1 MKLKILLPILTFFAA
16 YIGALANGMGDS
28 NWYDALEKPFFNP
41 PTYIFGIVWPVL
53 YIFMAVVSYLNAKII
68 FYIFI
73 SQLILN
79 SLWGWLFFVFENPVL
94 SLLDILIL
102 VVLNIYLLDI
112 LFKKEKW
119 FSFILYLPYVL
130 WICFA
135 LMLNLMIVIL
145 N

>member
-28 NWYDALEKPFFNP
+28 KWYDALETPFFNP

-102 VVLNIYLLDI
+102 VGLNIYLLDI

-119 FSFILYLPYVL
+119 FSFILYLPYVF

-135 LMLNLMIVIL
+135 LMLN
-145 N
+145 